1 MPHHRY
7 HGPRIF
13 RLTSSVG
20 ACGTNNPNEVK
31 SFQRLLNDAGYQL
44 ATGRSLTPNGRCD
57 TATTEA
63 IRWYQRL
70 LNMSPSGLIQP
81 TDIWFIRAISEAT
94 SPHWRPRNTSGPL
107 RVHEGQITFD
117 AEGTDYITA
126 VEPFRQRRYP
136 NFSRILHWP
145 PTNTSGVTLG
155 RGYDMGNRC
164 AGEIYSTLRQAGI
177 EEYKAIICS
186 KAAYLKG
193 RHAEQFVKVYGP
205 LVGEITHT
213 QQIRLFEI
221 AYRVKRMEARN
232 LYARVARTI
241 PSAPTWE
248 QLDSKIRDVVTDI
261 FYQGVHN
268 ARALFEAAIEGKGT
282 LISHIRNSPT
292 YMTYESHRNRI
303 RYLQ

>member
-1 MPHHRY
+1 MPYHRY
-7 HGPRIF
+7 HVPRIF

-31 SFQRLLNDAGYQL
+31 SIQRMINDAGYQF
-44 ATGRSLTPNGRCD
+44 ATGRTLPTNGQCD

-70 LNMSPSGLIQP
+70 LNLSPSGLVQP
-81 TDIWFIRAISEAT
+81 ADTWFIRAISEAT
-94 SPHWRPRNTSGPL
+94 TPGWRPSNTSGPL
-107 RVHEGQITFD
+107 RVSQGQITFD

-126 VEPFRQRRYP
+126 VEPFKQRRYP
-136 NFSRILHWP
+136 NFSRILQWP
-145 PTNTSGVTLG
+145 PTSFSGVTLG
-155 RGYDMGNRC
+155 RGYDMGSRS

-177 EEYKAIICS
+177 EEYKAVLCS
-186 KAAYLKG
+186 KAAGLEG
-193 RHAEQFVKVYGP
+193 RYAEQFVKVYGP

-221 AYRVKRMEARN
+221 AYRVKRNEALN
-232 LYARVARTI
+232 LYRRIAQSM
-241 PSAPTWE
+241 PSAPAWE
-248 QLDSKIRDVVTDI
+248 QLDPKIRDVVTDI

-268 ARALFEAAIEGKGT
+268 ARALFQAAIEGKPA
-282 LISHIRNSPT
+282 LIAHIKSSPT
-292 YMTYESHRNRI
+292 YMTYENHRNRI